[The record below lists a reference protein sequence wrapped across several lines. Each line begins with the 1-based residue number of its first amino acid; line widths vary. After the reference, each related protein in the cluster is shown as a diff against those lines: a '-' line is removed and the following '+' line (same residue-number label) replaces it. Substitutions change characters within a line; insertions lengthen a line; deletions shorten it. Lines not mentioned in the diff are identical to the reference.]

1 MIGWNFPSNG
11 GGQIRGI
18 ADAGIQ
24 TFTGKEISS
33 LAREIC
39 QNSLDA
45 AANENFA
52 VTVEFYRHEIF
63 SRDIPAHDDFR
74 EILQACRDYWKD
86 NSQAKNFLDAAI
98 RQINF
103 PTTYVLRISDFNT
116 TGLDEPFDPQAKDG
130 WNTLTKIDGGAT
142 KSGDKWQRR

>member
-18 ADAGIQ
+18 AEAGIE

-33 LAREIC
+33 LARETC

-63 SRDIPAHDDFR
+63 SKDIPGCDDFKD
-74 EILQACRDYWKD
+74 LGLFLGCRRQ
-86 NSQAKNFLDAAI
+86 NDAADLL
-98 RQINF
+98 F
-103 PTTYVLRISDFNT
+103 C
-116 TGLDEPFDPQAKDG
+116 LDLLHDHM
-130 WNTLTKIDGGAT
+130 IC
-142 KSGDKWQRR
+142 QRNELHFYTSCQSA